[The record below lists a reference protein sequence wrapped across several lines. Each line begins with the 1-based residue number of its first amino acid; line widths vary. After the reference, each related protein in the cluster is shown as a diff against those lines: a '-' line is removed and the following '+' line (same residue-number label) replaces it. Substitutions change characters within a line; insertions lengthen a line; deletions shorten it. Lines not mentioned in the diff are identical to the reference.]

1 MEQNTSNNSSNTSP
15 PTKKTK
21 VQLEEQLSSPGTTS
35 NQSVS
40 TAENLTAAKPEN
52 NQQPSNITTAE
63 NLSQLNNGNFDF
75 ILPSEEESARA
86 SEENPDPN
94 SAGLAN
100 SRTGGVWNS
109 SREEA
114 HSAQVQERSLLGHL
128 ITLKETQKKILEAD
142 IFRILESEGVTEI
155 GALYKVSPSK
165 FVLVFGSQAAKEKLQ
180 NTEIQCRFGD
190 SDLRLSFYKRV
201 GPLRNGR
208 EPIFATVFLPELVSD
223 QAVRLTF
230 SNFGEVV
237 TVFKGRHKF
246 NRSVRN
252 GRRHVKIFPAG
263 GDPAILPRKITFH
276 GRIQRDVLFAEKVV
290 LCYRCKTRHMLGEN
304 CPVVTPAQ
312 EDSSM
317 SVPEQSGVAVGSAA
331 LVQRESSTEIQS
343 STESQQAS
351 SPTCEEGE
359 EGVSSG
365 KDGSTSGSDSD
376 STSESDDGDESD
388 SVPSR
393 RSVAPSDDSP
403 DLPSREN
410 VPAIQGA
417 QADEKQDSHKPEA
430 VSSSKENQTNSKP
443 QTMGKQG
450 SQTKYSTVPLRSLM
464 NFPYPEIFYRWYRE
478 SNDFDIFKEAID
490 DLGIKGTEKYLN
502 SLVEILHIAADLI
515 REHHATSR
523 DQERFK
529 ESITNNRNLFFCD
542 TPPNERPS
550 ISKFDSYLFSWGV
563 KVWPH
568 ALDLIK
574 KYERR
579 RNLVDVKEVQP

>member
-1 MEQNTSNNSSNTSP
+1 MEQNTSNNSSP
-15 PTKKTK
+15 PSKKSK
-21 VQLEEQLSSPGTTS
+21 LEQEENLQPETTS
-35 NQSVS
+35 NQKAS
-40 TAENLTAAKPEN
+40 TAENITAANPES
-52 NQQPSNITTAE
+52 NQQPSNIPTAE

-75 ILPSEEESARA
+75 IVPSEEESARA
-86 SEENPDPN
+86 SEENPVPN
-94 SAGLAN
+94 SAGLGN

-128 ITLKETQKKILEAD
+128 ITSEETQKKILEAD

-208 EPIFATVFLPELVSD
+208 EPIFVTIFLPEFVSD
-223 QAVRLTF
+223 QAVRLAF

-304 CPVVTPAQ
+304 CPVATPAQ
-312 EDSSM
+312 EDFNMSST
-317 SVPEQSGVAVGSAA
+317 ELSGVAVGSAA
-331 LVQRESSTEIQS
+331 LVRQESSAEIQS
-343 STESQQAS
+343 STGSQQAS
-351 SPTCEEGE
+351 SPTCVRGE

-365 KDGSTSGSDSD
+365 EDGSASGSDSD
-376 STSESDDGDESD
+376 STSESDDEGESD

-393 RSVAPSDDSP
+393 GSVAPSDDSP

-410 VPAIQGA
+410 VPVIRGA
-417 QADEKQDSHKPEA
+417 QEDMKQGSHRPEA
-430 VSSSKENQTNSKP
+430 VSSSKENQTKNKP
-443 QTMGKQG
+443 QTMKKQG
-450 SQTKYSTVPLRSLM
+450 SQTKNPTKVLNSMMTFSQ
-464 NFPYPEIFYRWYRE
+464 PEIFYRWYRGGKD
-478 SNDFDIFKEAID
+478 SSIFKEAVN
-490 DLGIKGTEKYLN
+490 DLGIKGTEKYRN
-502 SLVEILHIAADLI
+502 CVVEILHIAADLVRENEANSYDEKLYLEHLTRKYDAFFVNTPHNEKPPIVKFDHHLHSWATKIWPRALELI
-515 REHHATSR
+515 RE
-523 DQERFK
+523 
-529 ESITNNRNLFFCD
+529 
-542 TPPNERPS
+542 
-550 ISKFDSYLFSWGV
+550 
-563 KVWPH
+563 
-568 ALDLIK
+568 
-574 KYERR
+574 YERR
-579 RNLVDVKEVQP
+579 RYSVDVKES